1 MPGPES
7 RMPRHAVCGTSDA
20 SAARLRA
27 ETYFT
32 VSARPGTRLAAMKKT
47 DPTQRAAKRPPP
59 RSTAATGASEGDAT
73 RPRESA
79 YHRPAEERAPGELT
93 TSD

>member
-1 MPGPES
+1 
-7 RMPRHAVCGTSDA
+7 MPRHAVCGTSDA

-59 RSTAATGASEGDAT
+59 AQHGGDWGVRRGRHAAS
-73 RPRESA
+73 
-79 YHRPAEERAPGELT
+79 
-93 TSD
+93 